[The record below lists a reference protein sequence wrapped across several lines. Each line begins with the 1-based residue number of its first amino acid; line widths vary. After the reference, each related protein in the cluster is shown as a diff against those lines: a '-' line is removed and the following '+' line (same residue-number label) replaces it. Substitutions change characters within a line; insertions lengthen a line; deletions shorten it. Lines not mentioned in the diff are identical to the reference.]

1 MEEYSIGEYIIYR
14 NGEKYELGRIKSLCE
29 DGAFVAYHDGETGAK
44 TPYSHMHKLINRY
57 CIKDTSLGG
66 DYFKADTPQTD
77 KDKVVCPNCGR
88 SDYIRSFEKDFNI
101 KNSEYR
107 YKCIN
112 CNTYIND
119 TPQTEST
126 KQIRTPYEG
135 DIKVTPQ
142 TERSGD
148 EQN

>member
-66 DYFKADTPQTD
+66 DYFKADTPQPDMPKCRNERYYKSCKYKDNCNPTICFKALDEFQDAMTD
-77 KDKVVCPNCGR
+77 CDH
-88 SDYIRSFEKDFNI
+88 
-101 KNSEYR
+101 
-107 YKCIN
+107 KCI
-112 CNTYIND
+112 
-119 TPQTEST
+119 QTEVGCE
-126 KQIRTPYEG
+126 RTDCPW
-135 DIKVTPQ
+135 K
-142 TERSGD
+142 
-148 EQN
+148 

>member
-66 DYFKADTPQTD
+66 DYFKADTPQTEKPKIRKRND
-77 KDKVVCPNCGR
+77 KPFRAVWVDDDLNEIG
-88 SDYIRSFEKDFNI
+88 
-101 KNSEYR
+101 
-107 YKCIN
+107 
-112 CNTYIND
+112 
-119 TPQTEST
+119 TPQTDCYMC
-126 KQIRTPYEG
+126 KWMG
-135 DIKVTPQ
+135 DRDVCGRCRNRNLFAEADTEPKPKDEPQ
-142 TERSGD
+142 TD
-148 EQN
+148 CPWK